1 MILAT
6 VRIAIPALNS
16 DPTYV
21 ATLPPEIQSVVHSA
35 VPTYDLG
42 DVVARTISLR
52 LSELRTIRDLLG
64 FAFTLTFSTYG
75 FLVTL
80 LAIVGSVARPGL
92 FARLG
97 LMLLI
102 PYAQLLLATN
112 NERLFVAGFPA
123 AIVLAAAGVVYLTSR
138 LGVTYV
144 PFLVLALVF
153 YALNLVDP
161 NAASPRVALQIS
173 TLIASLVF
181 LAVVVSRA
189 KRAREITAPR
199 FMADDAQ

>member
-199 FMADDAQ
+199 VLADDAQ

>member
-123 AIVLAAAGVVYLTSR
+123 AIVLAAGVVYLTSR

-199 FMADDAQ
+199 VLADDAQ